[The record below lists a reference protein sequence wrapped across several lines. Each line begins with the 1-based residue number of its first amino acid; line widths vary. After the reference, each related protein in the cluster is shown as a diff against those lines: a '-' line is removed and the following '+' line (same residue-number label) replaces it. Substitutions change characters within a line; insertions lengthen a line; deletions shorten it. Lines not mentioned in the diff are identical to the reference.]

1 MIPYPKAAP
10 RKISNAGRKPGRT
23 RILTDSPEKKEIEE
37 RLKKKVKLNLGQVT
51 QCENKKNG
59 KKQKDYA
66 HVRKSGRK
74 LKKKK
79 KATSVMESSSESES
93 FHSSGSSSLDF
104 AELEDHDFDFD
115 ANKIN
120 VGDFLLVKF
129 CTKTNVVHYVGRVEK
144 ELDDGYEINFLRKR
158 GSGFIFPNV
167 PDIATI
173 QQQDVVLKL
182 PSPFK
187 SVASGRLFS
196 VMYSDVDLS
205 NFEKLR

>member
-1 MIPYPKAAP
+1 
-10 RKISNAGRKPGRT
+10 
-23 RILTDSPEKKEIEE
+23 
-37 RLKKKVKLNLGQVT
+37 
-51 QCENKKNG
+51 
-59 KKQKDYA
+59 
-66 HVRKSGRK
+66 
-74 LKKKK
+74 
-79 KATSVMESSSESES
+79 MESSSESES

-104 AELEDHDFDFD
+104 TELEDHDFDFE

-129 CTKTNVVHYVGRVEK
+129 CTKTNLVHYVGRVEK
-144 ELDDGYEINFLRKR
+144 ELDDGYEIHFLRKR

-187 SVASGRLFS
+187 SGASGRLFS
-196 VMYSDVDLS
+196 VMYFDVDLS
-205 NFEKLR
+205 NFLILKVLCHILRVLLRKLYFICNELIKFSFGFYNLKFIKCDFDPFTWRQEKWVNITNR

>member
-1 MIPYPKAAP
+1 
-10 RKISNAGRKPGRT
+10 
-23 RILTDSPEKKEIEE
+23 
-37 RLKKKVKLNLGQVT
+37 
-51 QCENKKNG
+51 
-59 KKQKDYA
+59 
-66 HVRKSGRK
+66 
-74 LKKKK
+74 
-79 KATSVMESSSESES
+79 MESSSESES

-104 AELEDHDFDFD
+104 AELEDHDFDFE

-129 CTKTNVVHYVGRVEK
+129 CTKTNLVHYVGRVEK
-144 ELDDGYEINFLRKR
+144 ELDDGYEIHFLRKR

-196 VMYSDVDLS
+196 VMYFDVDLS
-205 NFEKLR
+205 NFLILKVLCHILRVLLRKLYFICNELIKFSFGFYNLKFIKCDFDPFLPMLVKDLTHFTWRQEKWVNITNRWKF